1 VGVDVAMKLATLFFV
16 AMLPPMIGPWDAL
29 GRHLECASAVWNF
42 CSRGLAENIQT
53 RIFFDNH

>member
-1 VGVDVAMKLATLFFV
+1 MKLAMLFFV
-16 AMLPPMIGPWDAL
+16 AMLPPTIGPWDAL

-42 CSRGLAENIQT
+42 CSRGLAEDIQT